1 MNIEIGRAV
10 LQVERADG
18 WRNLTSHPYDQN
30 SPKHEFT
37 KEFAL
42 AYLAKQQMQWQKTDS
57 WETLKYRIVLLLTGD
72 VYKVA

>member
-18 WRNLTSHPYDQN
+18 WRNLTSHPYEKN
-30 SPKHEFT
+30 SPKYDT
-37 KEFAL
+37 SKEFAL